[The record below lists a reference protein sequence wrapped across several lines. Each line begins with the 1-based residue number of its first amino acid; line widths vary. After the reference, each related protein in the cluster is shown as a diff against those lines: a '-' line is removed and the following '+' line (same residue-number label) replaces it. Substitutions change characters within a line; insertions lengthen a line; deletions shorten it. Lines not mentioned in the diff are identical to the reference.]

1 MIVRASLLALA
12 LMGSAVAPAFAQH
25 RESPAANYTFAD
37 DVELGAPGFW
47 DYLTFDPVAKRV
59 YAAHYDKV
67 SVFDAATGKPVGS
80 IGPVK
85 DAHGVVVVNRLGK
98 GYAVSGEDGA
108 VKVFNLSDLKIVK
121 DIKIADDIDGAVLDP
136 HSGAVLVVSG
146 DGKSLSVINPD
157 HDTVKTFPLPGKPE
171 YLAAD
176 GAGKV
181 YVNLADTATVAK
193 VDIATGKV
201 EANWPLTGCKAPHG
215 LAYDARS
222 HRLFSGCS
230 NGRLVVVDAKNGRNV
245 ASLPIGPL
253 SDGVVVDEKR
263 GLLFSASAKGT
274 LSVIREG
281 GGDQYKVART
291 IPTFFGGRNLT
302 IDPATGDIFVSHG
315 DMKLETGT
323 ANVLALRF
331 SWDGLSVA
339 RFSPE

>member
-12 LMGSAVAPAFAQH
+12 LMGSAVAPALARH
-25 RESPAANYTFAD
+25 RESPGANYTFVE

-67 SVFDAATGKPVGS
+67 SVFDAVTGKEVGS
-80 IGPVK
+80 IGPVE

-108 VKVFNLSDLKIVK
+108 VKVFNLSDLKVVK
-121 DIKIADDIDGAVLDP
+121 DIKIVDDIDGAVLDP
-136 HSGAVLVVSG
+136 HSGAILVVSG

-157 HDTVKTFPLPGKPE
+157 HDTVRTFPLPGKPE

-176 GAGKV
+176 GGGKV

-193 VDIATGKV
+193 LDIATGKV

-215 LAYDARS
+215 LAHDPVAK
-222 HRLFSGCS
+222 RLFSGCS
-230 NGRLVVVDAKNGRNV
+230 NGRLVVVGASNGRNV
-245 ASLPIGPL
+245 ASLPIGPM
-253 SDGVVVDEKR
+253 SDGAVFDTKR
-263 GLLFSASAKGT
+263 RLAFSAGALGT
-274 LSVIREG
+274 LSVIEAEG
-281 GGDQYKVART
+281 GDRYRVVRT

-302 IDPATGDIFVSHG
+302 IDPGSGDLFVSHG
-315 DMKLETGT
+315 NMK
-323 ANVLALRF
+323 VLTSAKDVLGLRF
-331 SWDGLSVA
+331 GWNGLDVA
-339 RFSPE
+339 HFRPE

>member
-12 LMGSAVAPAFAQH
+12 LMGSVVAPALAQR
-25 RESPAANYTFAD
+25 RESPAANYTFVE

-47 DYLTFDPVAKRV
+47 DYLTFDPVARRV

-85 DAHGVVVVNRLGK
+85 DAHGVVIVNRLGK

-108 VKVFNLSDLKIVK
+108 VKVFNLSDLKIVNE
-121 DIKIADDIDGAVLDP
+121 IKIADDIDGAVLDP

-146 DGKSLSVINPD
+146 DGKSLSVIDPN

-171 YLAAD
+171 YLATD
-176 GAGKV
+176 GAGNV

-193 VDIATGKV
+193 VDIVTGKV
-201 EANWPLTGCKAPHG
+201 EAIWPLTGCKAPHG
-215 LAYDARS
+215 LAYDGRT

-230 NGRLVVVDAKNGRNV
+230 NGRLVVLDPAGGRNI
-245 ASLPIGPL
+245 ASLPIGPM
-253 SDGVVVDEKR
+253 SDGVVVEEKR
-263 GLLFSASAKGT
+263 GLVFSAGVKGT

-281 GGDQYKVART
+281 GGDQYKVIRT

-302 IDPATGDIFVSHG
+302 IDPTTGDVFVSHG

-339 RFSPE
+339 HFRPE